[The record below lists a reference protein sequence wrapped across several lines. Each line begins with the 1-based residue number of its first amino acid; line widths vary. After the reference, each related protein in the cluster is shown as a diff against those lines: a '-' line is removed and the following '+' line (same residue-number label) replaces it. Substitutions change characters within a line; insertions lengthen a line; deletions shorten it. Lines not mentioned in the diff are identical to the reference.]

1 LINFNHKL
9 VIFDLDGTLMNT
21 SPGIFATANK
31 TMKELGQPIETDL
44 KQLAKFVGPPLKD
57 CFRLTY
63 NLDEDLIDD
72 ACEIFR
78 KSYEEHGQYLST
90 IYDGMEDLLQTLT
103 ENGVDCAVGTLKYEL
118 VARNMIKDKGLDKY
132 FKRVYGT
139 DPRSELTKASICE
152 RIVKELG
159 HNKKDSVLI
168 GDTMGD
174 FGGAKQA
181 NIDFIAV
188 TYGFGFNNESIQ
200 TDDMFSICSDTKQI
214 LNSLMKLI

>member
-1 LINFNHKL
+1 LIKLNHKL

-21 SPGIFATANK
+21 SPGIFATANR

-44 KQLAKFVGPPLKD
+44 KKLAKFVGPPLKD

-63 NLDEDLIDD
+63 NLDEELIDD

-78 KSYEEHGQYLST
+78 KAYEDHGQYLAT
-90 IYDGMEDLLQTLT
+90 IYDGMEELLQTLT
-103 ENGVDCAVGTLKYEL
+103 ENGVDCAVGTLKYEK
-118 VARNMIKDKGLDKY
+118 VARNMIIDKGLDKY
-132 FKRVYGT
+132 FKRVYGS
-139 DPRSELTKASICE
+139 DPHGKLTKASICQ

-159 HNKKDSVLI
+159 HNNEDSVLV

-174 FGGAKQA
+174 LGGAKLA

-188 TYGFGFNNESIQ
+188 SYGFGFNGESLQ
-200 TDDMFSICSDTKQI
+200 TDDIFSICSDTKQI
-214 LNSLMKLI
+214 LNSLMK